1 MSNDRKQCLA
11 VSWLDFVRGL
21 SGLSTTV
28 AHDIRVRREVVP
40 IVFVAGFLGSRLE
53 LADGSERI
61 WDPDFTGFMFV
72 NYGLD
77 LWGLGANPAA
87 RKRRLVGEF
96 FDPDRVRV
104 MDQRGEPD
112 DKGRLVEL
120 DKRDN
125 RLSAAF
131 RRRSSQQS
139 WQQRILCGGIASSSY
154 GKIVSALTHH
164 PWPDLVRLC
173 FDLPVHTF
181 GYNWMDDVRASG
193 KKLVSYLDQLMQVYH
208 RSGRECRRVILVT
221 HSMGGLVARA
231 ACVLHGASDKVLGVV
246 HGAQP
251 ATGSP
256 VGYWVMKGGFSQGD
270 HEDLQTT
277 LTRWVLGKTGAHVAP
292 LLGHMPGALQLL
304 PSSSYRNE
312 EGRASWLRVNDHR
325 GREIAQKP
333 RSGDPY
339 QEIYAVGDRYWG
351 VTTPEL
357 LCPTDGLAQLSA
369 KAGAG
374 GFSINLEL
382 HLPDGQEDLAAAR
395 ERAWQDFL
403 ANLNCARDLH
413 RELGQLQHPNTY
425 HLWARGKRT
434 ASSVRFRL
442 SGECTKERFSV
453 PKREPILDE
462 SLPDEVLL
470 GLARLTS
477 SEESSFSASLELAD
491 GRVVKMELQ
500 PPEGPGDDTV
510 PISSGRALA
519 PDEQPPAS
527 DGEGRP
533 PREFEVTFP
542 EEGGPGHSSFFDDPQ
557 VQKHVFRV
565 ITRICRDYIQEQTH
579 VSVA

>member
-304 PSSSYRNE
+304 PSSSYLDE
-312 EGRASWLRVNDHR
+312 KGQPAWLRVENHQ
-325 GREIAQKP
+325 GREDARKP
-333 RSGDPY
+333 NSGDPY

-351 VTTPEL
+351 LTTPDL
-357 LCPTDGLAQLSA
+357 LCP
-369 KAGAG
+369 
-374 GFSINLEL
+374 
-382 HLPDGQEDLAAAR
+382 PDGQADLAAAQ
-395 ERAWQDFL
+395 ERAWQDFIG
-403 ANLNCARDLH
+403 NLNCARDLH
-413 RELGQLQHPNTY
+413 RELGQRQHPNTY

-434 ASSVRFRL
+434 ATSIRFKL
-442 SGECTKERFSV
+442 EEQGYLEKPNGFV
-453 PKREPILDE
+453 PTPIKDGACSPE
-462 SLPDEVLL
+462 NLL
-470 GLARLTS
+470 GPARTVTLG
-477 SEESSFSASLELAD
+477 EGSFGAYVTLKD
-491 GRVVKMELQ
+491 GSIGDIRLLS
-500 PPEGPGDDTV
+500 PRGPGDDTV
-510 PISSGRALA
+510 PLSSGRALA
-519 PDEQPPAS
+519 PDDQPLANA
-527 DGEGRP
+527 GEERP
-533 PREFEVTFP
+533 RRDFEATFP
-542 EEGGPGHSSFFDDPQ
+542 KEDGPGHSSFFDDPQ
-557 VQKHVFRV
+557 VQKHVTRV
-565 ITRICRDYIQEQTH
+565 ITQICLDYIREQAH
-579 VSVA
+579 VSAA